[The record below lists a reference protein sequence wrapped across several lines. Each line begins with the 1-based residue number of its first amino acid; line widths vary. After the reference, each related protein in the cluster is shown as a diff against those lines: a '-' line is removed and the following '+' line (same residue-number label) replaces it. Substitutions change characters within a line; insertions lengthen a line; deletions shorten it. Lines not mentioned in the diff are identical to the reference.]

1 MDNFFL
7 TSQQIYI
14 LTVKTNISDLDK
26 KKELLFISDGSL
38 SMDMPS
44 TLQEVVDLREMA
56 YGKWLHLH
64 LLAQFT
70 VFVYFVL
77 CILW

>member
-1 MDNFFL
+1 
-7 TSQQIYI
+7 
-14 LTVKTNISDLDK
+14 
-26 KKELLFISDGSL
+26 
-38 SMDMPS
+38 MDMPS
-44 TLQEVVDLREMA
+44 TLLEVVDLREMA

-77 CILW
+77 CVLW